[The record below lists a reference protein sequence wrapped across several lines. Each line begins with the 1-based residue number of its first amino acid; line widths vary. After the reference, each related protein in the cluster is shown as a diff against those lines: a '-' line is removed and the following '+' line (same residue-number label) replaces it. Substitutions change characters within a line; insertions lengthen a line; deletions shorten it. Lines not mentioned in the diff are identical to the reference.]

1 MTLDLDFLDMITLVS
16 SIISILM
23 VAEFVLGN
31 FVNGFIALVN
41 CIVWLRIQKVSFAD
55 GILTALAV
63 CRIVLLWVT
72 LMNWYLVV
80 LNPVLYSLKVRIIVH
95 IAWIVSNHYST
106 WLATSL
112 SIFYLLKIAISPA

>member
-23 VAEFVLGN
+23 VTEFGLGN

-41 CIVWLRIQKVSFAD
+41 CNDWTKRPKISAD

-63 CRIVLLWVT
+63 SRIGLL
-72 LMNWYLVV
+72 
-80 LNPVLYSLKVRIIVH
+80 
-95 IAWIVSNHYST
+95 
-106 WLATSL
+106 
-112 SIFYLLKIAISPA
+112 

>member
-1 MTLDLDFLDMITLVS
+1 MTTLVS
-16 SIISILM
+16 SILSILT
-23 VAEFVLGN
+23 VTEFVLGN

-41 CIVWLRIQKVSFAD
+41 CNDWVRKQKISSAD

-63 CRIVLLWVT
+63 CRIVLLWVM

-80 LNPVLYSLKVRIIVH
+80 LNPVLYSLKARIIVH
-95 IAWIVSNHYST
+95 IAWIVSNRYST
-106 WLATSL
+106 WLAASL

>member
-1 MTLDLDFLDMITLVS
+1 MITLLLT
-16 SIISILM
+16 IFSIL
-23 VAEFVLGN
+23 VLTEFVLGN
-31 FVNGFIALVN
+31 FAGGLIARVNGIDWVK
-41 CIVWLRIQKVSFAD
+41 RQKISSAD

-63 CRIVLLWVT
+63 CRIVLLWVM

-80 LNPVLYSLKVRIIVH
+80 LNPVLYSLKARIIVH

-106 WLATSL
+106 WLAASL